1 MMTQSGMDS
10 LNLQGE
16 RVAFAG
22 RLASMTLA
30 EAAALVRK
38 QGGEWVRSVT
48 ARTTM
53 LVVGQDG
60 WPLQPDGRLTY
71 NLREARR
78 HLRIEPIA
86 ILSEA
91 DWLGRLGSTL
101 PISAVLSTPQLSQVL
116 RISGKRIREWV
127 RLGLI
132 RPATSPLGVHY
143 FDFRQVS
150 WAKTLCRLVNARV
163 SASRIR
169 KSLRQLKGWVPG
181 VEEPLAQLA
190 MLEQDGQL
198 LIRLEGQPLAE
209 ASGQGLFD
217 FSDEHSGSTVKL
229 EQVPRTAGE
238 WFSLAYEHEQADRLA
253 EAADAYRNALAIGG
267 PDAETCF
274 NLANVLHAQGRS
286 EGARERYR
294 EALEIDP
301 HFAEAWLNLG
311 NVLAEVNQ
319 LERALEAYRKV
330 LELDSQHADA
340 LYNLADTLDQL
351 RRQSEALPHWKAYLH
366 HDSASA
372 WAAYARR
379 RIASATNS

>member
-1 MMTQSGMDS
+1 MTPLGMES
-10 LNLQGE
+10 LHLQGE

-38 QGGEWVRSVT
+38 QGVEWVRSVT
-48 ARTTM
+48 VRTSM
-53 LVVGQDG
+53 LVVGQDS
-60 WPLQPDGRLTY
+60 WPLQPDGRLSY

-78 HLRIEPIA
+78 HQRITPIE
-86 ILSEA
+86 ILNEA

-101 PISAVLSTPQLSQVL
+101 PASTVLSTPQLSQVL
-116 RISGKRIREWV
+116 RIPGKRIREWV

-132 RPATSPLGVHY
+132 RPATSDLGIHY

-150 WAKTLCRLVNARV
+150 WAKSLCRLVSAGV
-163 SASRIR
+163 SPGRIR

-198 LIRLEGQPLAE
+198 LIRLEGRPLAD

-217 FSDEHSGSTVKL
+217 FADEPSGSTVKL
-229 EQVPRTAGE
+229 EHPGRTAGD
-238 WFSLAYEHEQADRLA
+238 WFSLGYDHEQAGRLA
-253 EAADAYRNALAIGG
+253 EAANAYRKALAIGG
-267 PDAETCF
+267 PGAETCF
-274 NLANVLHAQGRS
+274 NLANVLQALGHGEA
-286 EGARERYR
+286 AVERYR

-311 NVLAEVNQ
+311 NVLTEVNQ
-319 LERALEAYRKV
+319 HEQALKAYRKV
-330 LELDSQHADA
+330 LQLDSQRSDA
-340 LYNLADTLDQL
+340 IYNLADTLDQL
-351 RRQSEALPHWKAYLH
+351 KRQAEALPHWKTYLQ
-366 HDSASA
+366 HDSTSA
-372 WAAYARR
+372 WAAHARR
-379 RIASATNS
+379 RIAATNS

>member
-1 MMTQSGMDS
+1 MMTQAGMDS
-10 LNLQGE
+10 LNLHGE

-22 RLASMTLA
+22 KLASMTLA
-30 EAAALVRK
+30 EAATLVRK

-48 ARTTM
+48 ARTSM

-60 WPLQPDGRLTY
+60 WPLQSDGRLTY

-78 HLRIEPIA
+78 RQRIEPIE

-101 PISAVLSTPQLSQVL
+101 PTTAVLSTPQLSQVL
-116 RISGKRIREWV
+116 RIPGKRIREWV

-132 RPATSPLGVHY
+132 HPATSELGIHY

-150 WAKTLCRLVNARV
+150 WAKSLCRLANARV
-163 SASRIR
+163 SPSRIR

-190 MLEQDGQL
+190 MLEKDGQL
-198 LIRLEGQPLAE
+198 LIRLEGRPLAE

-217 FSDEHSGSTVKL
+217 FSSEAPSTSVKL
-229 EQVPRTAGE
+229 ERLPETARE
-238 WFSLAYEHEQADRLA
+238 WFSLAYSLEQASRLI
-253 EAADAYRNALAIGG
+253 EAADAYRKALAIGG

-274 NLANVLHAQGRS
+274 NLANVLHAQRCM
-286 EGARERYR
+286 EAAMERYR

-311 NVLAEVNQ
+311 NVLAEANQ
-319 LERALEAYRKV
+319 LEQALKAYRKV
-330 LELDSQHADA
+330 LEIDSHNADA
-340 LYNLADTLDQL
+340 MYNLADTLDQL
-351 RRQSEALPHWKAYLH
+351 KRQPEALPHWKAYLQ

-372 WAAYARR
+372 WATHARR